1 MICTNMICIMCDMT
15 QCGMYGML
23 YISQREGGGNGWGPK
38 IQCFSLNH
46 RLSFFSFFPFFLS
59 LLHEDFT
66 RSFHQLIL
74 KKIKLAH
81 HAHENGP

>member
-1 MICTNMICIMCDMT
+1 MVCIMCDMT

-23 YISQREGGGNGWGPK
+23 YISQREGGGKGLGPK
-38 IQCFSLNH
+38 MECFCLDH
-46 RLSFFSFFPFFLS
+46 RLSFFFSFFLS
-59 LLHEDFT
+59 FSLLHQGFT

-81 HAHENGP
+81 HVHENG